1 MNSNQSQMKAKIF
14 IIFSLFVLLSY
25 SSFAQS
31 KAEKLGW
38 KLGVQAWTFRNF
50 SFSEA
55 LDKIKQLGLHYV
67 EGYPGQKIG
76 AGIEGGLDFNM
87 TPEKIKQVLDL
98 LHKKG
103 IKMVSYGVVN
113 IKSREEWEQIFLFAK
128 TMGLENIVAEPKP
141 EDLAYISLLCDKYK
155 VNIAIHN
162 HPQPSHY
169 WHPDT
174 LLTALKLATS
184 SRVGSCSDVGHWRR
198 SGLNAVESLKKL
210 QGHIIEVHLKDVID
224 AKDPSEETI
233 WGKGGNDMKAVF
245 TELNRQHFKGMMSIE
260 YESNPADNMSEISQ
274 SINFFNT
281 LIAGF

>member
-1 MNSNQSQMKAKIF
+1 MNYSQSQTKSKIF
-14 IIFSLFVLLSY
+14 ILFSIFLCLSL
-25 SSFAQS
+25 SSFGQS
-31 KAEKLGW
+31 KAQTLGW

-50 SFSEA
+50 SFSET
-55 LDKIKQLGLHYV
+55 LDKINQLGLHYV

-87 TPEKIKQVLDL
+87 SPEKRKLVLDL
-98 LHKKG
+98 LHKKR
-103 IKMVSYGVVN
+103 IRLVSYGVVN
-113 IKSREEWEQIFLFAK
+113 IKSREEWEQVFQFGKA
-128 TMGLENIVAEPKP
+128 MGLENIVAEPKP
-141 EDLAYISLLCDKYK
+141 EDLGYISLLCDKYK
-155 VNIAIHN
+155 INIAIHN

-184 SRVGSCSDVGHWRR
+184 TRIGSCSDVGHWRR

-210 QGHIIEVHLKDVID
+210 QGHIIQVHLKDVID

-245 TELNRQHFKGMMSIE
+245 TELNHQHFKGVMSIE
-260 YESNPADNMSEISQ
+260 YESNPADNMSEIKQ
-274 SINFFNT
+274 SIAFLNT
-281 LIAGF
+281 IIEKF